1 MSVVWQTFVRGCF
14 ALLVAVF
21 LPAIHAW
28 GQAARAEEVTFRS
41 GKLVLHGFIYRPQGS
56 APFPAVLYNHGSERK
71 VGSRLELAQA
81 FVSKGYVFFL
91 PHRRSHG
98 NSPSDSFVD
107 SLYDKGSRGIVA
119 LHEVHLED
127 QLSALSYLKQLSYVD
142 PTRIAVAGCSYG
154 GIQTILAVEAN
165 AEHKL
170 GLRAA
175 IDFAGGAMSW
185 GSFSLRYRMV
195 RAVRQATIPILFI
208 QAENDYDL
216 GPSRTLAGEL
226 DRLGKP
232 HKLLIYPPFGATAQE
247 GHGFCG
253 ARGAETWGPDVL
265 KFIEAH
271 LK

>member
-1 MSVVWQTFVRGCF
+1 
-14 ALLVAVF
+14 
-21 LPAIHAW
+21 
-28 GQAARAEEVTFRS
+28 
-41 GKLVLHGFIYRPQGS
+41 
-56 APFPAVLYNHGSERK
+56 
-71 VGSRLELAQA
+71 
-81 FVSKGYVFFL
+81 
-91 PHRRSHG
+91 
-98 NSPSDSFVD
+98 
-107 SLYDKGSRGIVA
+107 
-119 LHEVHLED
+119 
-127 QLSALSYLKQLSYVD
+127 VD

-185 GSFSLRYRMV
+185 GSFSLRYRMIK
-195 RAVRQATIPILFI
+195 AVRQATIPILFV

-253 ARGAETWGPDVL
+253 ARGAETWGSDVL